1 MNYLNLP
8 RGNDYFFF
16 SHMLVGASMLVIR
29 VYHPIPKTVNLSVSF
44 GKLLLENFIFTNGT

>member
-1 MNYLNLP
+1 MNDLNLP

-29 VYHPIPKTVNLSVSF
+29 VNHPVPKTVNLSVSF